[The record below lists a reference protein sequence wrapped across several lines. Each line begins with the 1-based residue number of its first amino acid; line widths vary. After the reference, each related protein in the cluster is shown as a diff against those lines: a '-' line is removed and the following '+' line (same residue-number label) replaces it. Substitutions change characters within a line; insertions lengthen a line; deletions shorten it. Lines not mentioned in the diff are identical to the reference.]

1 MGLENRFG
9 GGLNAA
15 AVADGGV
22 RRDDGVIRRK
32 MGVMSRENPIVVVA
46 QGWPCCLS
54 TLLSFDLPVCA
65 VFMAQQYWGIFS
77 EVEKGSICKDLKEWS
92 ELDCWPAD
100 WEQHSVL
107 ASGSDSFLPMMVG
120 KLKSHQGLF
129 FYSTDV
135 VFPGTRM
142 LDLAQLYIKWTKN
155 RLQAYGLRSFQ
166 VQHASFGG
174 ATSAC
179 HLISHREIAD
189 VDFTPTGVMRRVLKH
204 CIDTTSSTFGVEV
217 QEPTPLDS
225 TIPYEAPICEN
236 G

>member
-92 ELDCWPAD
+92 KLD
-100 WEQHSVL
+100 
-107 ASGSDSFLPMMVG
+107 
-120 KLKSHQGLF
+120 
-129 FYSTDV
+129 
-135 VFPGTRM
+135 
-142 LDLAQLYIKWTKN
+142 
-155 RLQAYGLRSFQ
+155 
-166 VQHASFGG
+166 
-174 ATSAC
+174 
-179 HLISHREIAD
+179 
-189 VDFTPTGVMRRVLKH
+189 
-204 CIDTTSSTFGVEV
+204 
-217 QEPTPLDS
+217 
-225 TIPYEAPICEN
+225 
-236 G
+236 